1 MLLDVA
7 RCCSLLLARAWS
19 ERFLLAAYLCPFGP
33 TRAFSR
39 LLVPSRAHPLAADAS
54 ARDPRDIRRRQV
66 SPCVSFPW
74 RQFVGARH
82 CCRGHTLPRE
92 IHVKLSCFS
101 DFPAFARGAKQGNA
115 RPRLPARFFCAPR
128 PRGRQLKRPEMQR
141 GAPRTTS
148 RAAYARPFHMR
159 ITRVSR
165 SKPRIET
172 VPVSR

>member
-1 MLLDVA
+1 MTGPSISMLLGVA
-7 RCCSLLLARAWS
+7 RYHSLVLGQNGSCSRPTCAHLGPLA
-19 ERFLLAAYLCPFGP
+19 
-33 TRAFSR
+33 
-39 LLVPSRAHPLAADAS
+39 PSHTHPLAADAS

-92 IHVKLSCFS
+92 IHENRSCFS
-101 DFPAFARGAKQGNA
+101 HLPAFARGAKQGNA
-115 RPRLPARFFCAPR
+115 RPRLPARFFSTPR
-128 PRGRQLKRPEMQR
+128 PRGGQLKRPEMRR

-165 SKPRIET
+165 SNPRIET